1 MTTTPTYL
9 DTPHGLRLEQEGW
22 ELGYE
27 IVRVNGF
34 VVGQRRRAEQCG
46 SCGGK
51 MTGADE
57 ESDLQGRGLC
67 RLCR

>member
-1 MTTTPTYL
+1 MTSDLRL
-9 DTPHGLRLEQEGW
+9 DTSPALTLELEA
-22 ELGYE
+22 EALGYDV
-27 IVRVNGF
+27 VRVNGF
-34 VVGQRRRAEQCG
+34 VVGQRRRADQCG